1 MFNAEQFSIG
11 WKLISFCLFF
21 IVREKTK
28 TEEQSIVVTPSEG
41 SLPNGKKKQVFVK
54 VSKSSISIMST
65 AKLTKEWIEQIAKS
79 VDVPLPGLNKG
90 KKKSISFMQ
99 TKNRLSVAES
109 VEEESAVDIQVLYK
123 PKTEINPAMERT
135 ETQVD
140 IPIRK
145 CRSTEAILVKAK
157 KDLCLMKK
165 GFGKEKSQLRCQT
178 SQARLVPSDA
188 ISKDDEVTGEKHNFP
203 VTKSTI
209 EAARSPSASPHKLA
223 NVDEKGDGSCK
234 KSSLLK
240 LIFDALEQN
249 RGAKNVVESP
259 PPPPPLFELDGKG
272 IPRAQIIF
280 RQPSFLTSV
289 SNIGTP
295 KSALFGSLEP
305 DIENQLN
312 ALTLE
317 DKKLLVKEYEACHR
331 SSVQN
336 RPLCHTV
343 PKRFNSIR
351 GQHQLYFPSKSQA
364 TPIYLRKWTEQ
375 FGNRRPPQENYG
387 QLPVSQN
394 RIIMSPRRQRPRN
407 QTATGRKTGTRLP
420 PLTMAPSKRPFTG
433 VKDVHRLHH
442 IEGIHLNP
450 SSRTTLKKPVG

>member
-1 MFNAEQFSIG
+1 MEI
-11 WKLISFCLFF
+11 ISFCLFS

-41 SLPNGKKKQVFVK
+41 SLPDGKKKEVFVK

-99 TKNRLSVAES
+99 TKNRLNIAES
-109 VEEESAVDIQVLYK
+109 VVEESAVDIQVLYK
-123 PKTEINPAMERT
+123 PKTEVNPVMERSNSRT

-140 IPIRK
+140 IPVRK
-145 CRSTEAILVKAK
+145 CRSTEAILVKVK

-165 GFGKEKSQLRCQT
+165 DFEKTQPRCQT
-178 SQARLVPSDA
+178 SRATLVPSDA
-188 ISKDDEVTGEKHNFP
+188 RSKDDEITGEKHNFP

-209 EAARSPSASPHKLA
+209 EAARSPSASPHQLA
-223 NVDEKGDGSCK
+223 NVDDKGDASCK

-240 LIFDALEQN
+240 LIFDALEQSRSATN
-249 RGAKNVVESP
+249 LVESP

-272 IPRAQIIF
+272 IPRAQINF

-289 SNIGTP
+289 SNIGAP
-295 KSALFGSLEP
+295 KYALFGSLEP

-312 ALTLE
+312 ALTPE
-317 DKKLLVKEYEACHR
+317 DKTLLVKEYEACHR
-331 SSVQN
+331 PSVQN
-336 RPLCHTV
+336 GPLYHSV
-343 PKRFNSIR
+343 PARFNSIR
-351 GQHQLYFPSKSQA
+351 GQHQLYFPSESHA

-375 FGNRRPPQENYG
+375 FGTRRPRQENYV

-394 RIIMSPRRQRPRN
+394 RIIMSPKRHRPRN
-407 QTATGRKTGTRLP
+407 QTGTGRKTGIRLP
-420 PLTMAPSKRPFTG
+420 PLTMAPSKRPLTG
-433 VKDVHRLHH
+433 FRVKDVHRLHH

-450 SSRTTLKKPVG
+450 SSQSTVKKLFR